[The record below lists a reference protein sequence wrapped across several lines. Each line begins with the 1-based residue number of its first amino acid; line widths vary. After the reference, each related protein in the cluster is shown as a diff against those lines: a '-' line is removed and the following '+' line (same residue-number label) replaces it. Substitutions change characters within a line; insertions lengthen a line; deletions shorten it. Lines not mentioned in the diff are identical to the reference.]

1 MSILLFHNMAVLIL
15 LVSWSCTKYNQQ
27 INQQERNPLKISM
40 KKTPVQ
46 MILFVWVMFFKQV
59 VYYLACTRI
68 FDQPSVARQGGRFCW
83 RTISI
88 TILRVNLIWT
98 VNGSEGGH
106 LLLKGKLIV
115 FFLGGGAK
123 NWVPCLD
130 EICSSLSNSF
140 YAQGQQLIRFQ

>member
-40 KKTPVQ
+40 KKKPVQ

-59 VYYLACTRI
+59 VYYLAWTRI

-88 TILRVNLIWT
+88 TIYPTCQLDLDSEWQWRRSFIIKGETGCLFFWGGGGQKLGSMFRWNLFKFI
-98 VNGSEGGH
+98 
-106 LLLKGKLIV
+106 KLI
-115 FFLGGGAK
+115 LR
-123 NWVPCLD
+123 PRPTID
-130 EICSSLSNSF
+130 
-140 YAQGQQLIRFQ
+140 